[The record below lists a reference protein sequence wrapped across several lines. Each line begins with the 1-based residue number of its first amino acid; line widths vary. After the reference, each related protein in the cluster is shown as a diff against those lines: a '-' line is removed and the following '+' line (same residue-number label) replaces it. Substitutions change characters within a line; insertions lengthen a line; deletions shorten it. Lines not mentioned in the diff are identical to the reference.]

1 MALQSAIVA
10 FDVDRVVGEVRNAAD
25 VFLRPRFR
33 SLAAGDV
40 REKSPGEVVTVAD
53 EECEAHL
60 GAALLAVVPGSVLV
74 GEEAASQDGSL
85 LELLAGDD
93 PVWLLDPLDGTEAFA
108 AGSSDYAVMAAL
120 VVRGETVLSVIHQP
134 EYGRTLVAERGSGA
148 HEFEAG
154 GRVALVPGEPG
165 GRLRGAVMRRFLPPE
180 VAKAV
185 EENESRFQSLE
196 PVTKTAGIE
205 YPAIAAGE
213 RDFMLYWRTL
223 PWDHVPGGL
232 LISEAGGKAADLD
245 GGCSRP
251 AQRREGLLVAST
263 PELWERAREELG
275 VNELA
280 STERPRTR
288 DGRPLARLGQ
298 PQSGRSGP

>member
-1 MALQSAIVA
+1 MVAIVA

-40 REKSPGEVVTVAD
+40 REKSPGEVVTIAD

-93 PVWLLDPLDGTEAFA
+93 PVWLLDPLDGTSAFA

-134 EYGRTLVAERGSGA
+134 EYGRTFVAERGSGA
-148 HEFEAG
+148 HELGAG
-154 GRVALVPGEPG
+154 GLVGGGYTSLGIGGLVALVPGEPG

-185 EENESRFQSLE
+185 EENEGRFQSLE

-213 RDFMLYWRTL
+213 RDFLLYWRTL

-232 LISEAGGKAADLD
+232 LISEAGGKAAHLD
-245 GGCSRP
+245 GGCYRP
-251 AQRREGLLVAST
+251 AQRREGLLA
-263 PELWERAREELG
+263 G
-275 VNELA
+275 C
-280 STERPRTR
+280 
-288 DGRPLARLGQ
+288 
-298 PQSGRSGP
+298 